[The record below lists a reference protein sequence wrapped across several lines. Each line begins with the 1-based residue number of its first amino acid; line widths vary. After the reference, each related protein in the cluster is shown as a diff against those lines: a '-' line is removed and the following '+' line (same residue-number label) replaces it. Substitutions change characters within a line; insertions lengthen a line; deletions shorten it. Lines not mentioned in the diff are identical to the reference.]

1 MMSDYRRCGLL
12 WDTFGDN
19 DVDKDARHS
28 SSSRGRDSLHQLRS
42 KLNAQTQQLNRVWA
56 RLGRCLH

>member
-28 SSSRGRDSLHQLRS
+28 SSSRG
-42 KLNAQTQQLNRVWA
+42 
-56 RLGRCLH
+56 